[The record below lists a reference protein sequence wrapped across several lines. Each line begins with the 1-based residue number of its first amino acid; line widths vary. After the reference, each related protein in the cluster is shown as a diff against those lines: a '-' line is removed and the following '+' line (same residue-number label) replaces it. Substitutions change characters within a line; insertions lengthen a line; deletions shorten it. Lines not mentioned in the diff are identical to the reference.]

1 MNLPLDRI
9 ESYKEVAGIDY
20 IDCPIDINERFQ
32 DSVGITYHSDRE
44 LQKILFCVATETSPY
59 VDTKPLH
66 NSQIKLMSSDQEKM
80 RQQYPKFKDWTF
92 YTIECIPDDYE
103 LPRLLMSYG
112 SKLVVLSPNQL
123 KNIICSRLKEQVR
136 LYNNI

>member
-32 DSVGITYHSDRE
+32 DVVGITYHTDRE
-44 LQKILFCVATETSPY
+44 LQKILFCMAPETSPY
-59 VDTKPLH
+59 IETKPLH
-66 NSQIKLMSSDQEKM
+66 NSQIKLMPSEQENM
-80 RQQYPKFKDWTF
+80 HQQYPKFKDWTF

-103 LPRLLMSYG
+103 LPRLLMIYG
-112 SKLVVLSPNQL
+112 SKLVVITPSALKSQIINTLTLMLSNNQF
-123 KNIICSRLKEQVR
+123 
-136 LYNNI
+136 

>member
-80 RQQYPKFKDWTF
+80 RQQHPKFKDWIF

-112 SKLVVLSPNQL
+112 SQLVVLFPDV
-123 KNIICSRLKEQVR
+123 LKEKIR
-136 LYNNI
+136 YELISMIDLY